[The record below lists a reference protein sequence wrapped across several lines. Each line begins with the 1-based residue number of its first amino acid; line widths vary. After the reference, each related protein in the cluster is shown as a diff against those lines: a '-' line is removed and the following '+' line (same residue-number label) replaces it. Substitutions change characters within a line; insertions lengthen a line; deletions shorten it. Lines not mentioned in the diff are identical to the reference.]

1 MIINRVELA
10 GYDYNQVNSDY
21 FFEPGLNMVIGDQA
35 SGKTTILNSI
45 ISGFSAET
53 FHEYWRGYDTRHN
66 LSGFYPNQEPIIK
79 IQFQSGGVT
88 YCLTKKIKKEGVEC
102 QLGLV
107 NEQDVESF
115 VCEGAEA
122 IERIK
127 QYSREIIYFTRTAM
141 SEISESGGIFIKNVQ
156 SLTEYELSL
165 NTLLKRYGYG
175 IWPDLQVKVVD
186 GKPIITDKD
195 SRNVHLGGGAIS
207 FLSIMSVIASLKM
220 NESHPILIIDD
231 FCRMLDNSQIDGV
244 RQCLSEVL
252 DSQVIVTLD
261 SMRLCDF
268 EMESNMIQLSRH
280 SSSD

>member
-21 FFEPGLNMVIGDQA
+21 FFEPGLNMVIGDQC

-53 FHEYWRGYDTRHN
+53 FHEHWKGYDTQQN
-66 LSGFYPNQEPIIK
+66 LSEFYPSQEPIIK
-79 IQFQSGGVT
+79 IKFQSEEVN
-88 YCLTKKIKKEGVEC
+88 YCLTKKIKKDMVEC
-102 QLGLV
+102 QLYLI
-107 NEQDVESF
+107 NDQDVESF

-127 QYSREIIYFTRTAM
+127 QFSRQIIYFTPTAM
-141 SEISESGGIFIKNVQ
+141 SEIRGQGGIFIKNVQ
-156 SLTEYELSL
+156 CLTEYELSL

-175 IWPDLQVKVVD
+175 IWVDLQVKVVD
-186 GKPIITDKD
+186 GKPIITDKK
-195 SRNVHLGGGAIS
+195 SRRVHLGAGAIS
-207 FLSIMSVIASLKM
+207 FLSIMSVIASLEV
-220 NESHPILIIDD
+220 NESHSVLIIDD

-244 RQCLSEVL
+244 RQCLTEVL

-261 SMRLCDF
+261 SMRLCNF
-268 EMESNMIQLSRH
+268 EIDGNMIKLSE
-280 SSSD
+280 